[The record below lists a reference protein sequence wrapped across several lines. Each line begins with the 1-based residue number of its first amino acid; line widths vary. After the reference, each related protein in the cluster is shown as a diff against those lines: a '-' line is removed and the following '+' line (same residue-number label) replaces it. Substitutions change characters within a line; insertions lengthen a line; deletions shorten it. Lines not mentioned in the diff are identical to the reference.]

1 MSFIVMKQNESNN
14 NSIEQALKEL
24 NYGGYPD
31 LSNVRKILVINFANI
46 GDVILSSPIFSVLKK
61 TIPGVLVD
69 ALVNSGSEEVLIE
82 NPDVNFI
89 HVLNRQAL
97 EAGKIPR
104 IKEEIRLV
112 RAIRSKRYN
121 MTLNLTTGD
130 RGRYLG
136 FISGAEIR
144 VGVDSKR
151 KPLPG
156 KWKFLTIPVRLA
168 PAHRH
173 YVERHLDCLRRI
185 GIFPY
190 GNLKSPTFFEGELAK
205 FCIDKLL
212 TKAGIS
218 DRIPYA
224 VVHPTSRW
232 LFKCWPDEKVASL
245 IDLIQGELKI
255 PVVIT
260 SGPDSSEIAHIKNIL
275 SKTLHNVIDFSGI
288 LNLRELG
295 ALIRKAKLF
304 VGVDSAP
311 MHISAA
317 VKTSTI
323 ALFGPTSELDW
334 GPWGQG
340 HRILR
345 SASHPCRPC
354 GQDGCGG
361 SKKSECMESI
371 EVNTVFNAVKE
382 CLAD

>member
-1 MSFIVMKQNESNN
+1 MGQNELNN
-14 NSIEQALKEL
+14 HSIEQALKEL

-31 LSNVRKILVINFANI
+31 LSKVKKILVINFKNI
-46 GDVILSSPIFSVLKK
+46 GDVILSSPVFSVLKK
-61 TIPGVLVD
+61 SIPGVLLD
-69 ALVNSGSEEVLIE
+69 ASVNSGTEEVLMG
-82 NPDVNFI
+82 NPDINFI
-89 HVLNRQAL
+89 HVLSRKAL
-97 EAGKIPR
+97 EAGKISR
-104 IKEEIRLV
+104 LREEIRLV
-112 RAIRSKRYN
+112 RAISAKRYD
-121 MTLNLTTGD
+121 MTINLTTGD

-136 FISGAEIR
+136 LISRAKIR
-144 VGVDSKR
+144 VGVDSKS

-156 KWKFLTIPVRLA
+156 RWKFLTIPVRLA
-168 PAHRH
+168 PSNRH
-173 YVERHLDCLRRI
+173 YIERNLDCLRRI

-190 GNLKSPTFFEGELAK
+190 GNLKSPTFFEGEQAK
-205 FCIDKLL
+205 FRISKLL

-218 DRIPYA
+218 DNISYA

-232 LFKCWPDEKVASL
+232 LFKCWPDEKVADL
-245 IDLIQGELKI
+245 INLIQGELKI

-260 SGPDSSEIAHIKNIL
+260 SGPDSSEMAHIKNIL
-275 SKTLHNVIDFSGI
+275 SKTLHDAIDFSGI

-295 ALIRKAKLF
+295 ALISKARLF

-317 VKTSTI
+317 VNTPII

-334 GPWGQG
+334 GHPGQG

-371 EVNTVFNAVKE
+371 EVTTVFNAVKE